1 MPSPDN
7 VKPFPDTVNT
17 TVPKLGPGL
26 TAPTL
31 SFTNVTELAFDF
43 MKRVINITHGIPSR
57 ITCLDDGGVHGALT
71 YTVNANGSVTVAIT
85 WA

>member
-17 TVPKLGPGL
+17 TVPKIGPGL
-26 TAPTL
+26 VPATL
-31 SFTNVTELAFDF
+31 SFTNVTELRFDF
-43 MKRVINITHGIPSR
+43 IKRVIEITHGIPSR
-57 ITCLDDGGVHGALT
+57 VSWLDDNGIHGALT